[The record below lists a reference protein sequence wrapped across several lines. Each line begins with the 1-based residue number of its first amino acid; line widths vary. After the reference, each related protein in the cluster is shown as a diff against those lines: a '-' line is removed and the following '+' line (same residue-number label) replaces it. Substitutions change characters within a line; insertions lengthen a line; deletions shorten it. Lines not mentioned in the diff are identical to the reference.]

1 MLISLSAVSAMNN
14 KLSLKGGIFKSAII
28 LTIAG
33 VLSKLLGFYF
43 RILLT
48 NYTGAAG
55 VGLFQMC
62 IPLIALAFAVCC
74 SGFSVAVSKYSASSP
89 SLKWLFCVLKI
100 TISLSIAVMLLFL
113 IFSDFIANHIF
124 IESRCEGIIR
134 ITAISLPFM
143 CIHNCL
149 SNYYYSQKESFLPA
163 SSQLVEQLVRIGT
176 IILYVRIKNV
186 STISIADAVTGNIFG
201 EFAAATY
208 CAIPLF
214 FRSIHNKSMTQKLS
228 CSLREYRYIVKYAF
242 PINANQTVLHLL
254 EGAEAILIPAILC
267 MHGLSKDDAISQFGI
282 LTGMALPL
290 VLFPCTAA
298 NSFALMLLP
307 KVSDESSNVLS
318 DHLAVTVKR
327 TVSMCLSLGIIS
339 IFLFINY
346 GARLGAMMFHEDS
359 VYIYTCILS
368 WLCPFL
374 YLKISL
380 TSVTN
385 GMGHTALTFI
395 INITGIIIRL
405 ACVFLLIPKLGI
417 TGYLYGVLIS
427 NICMSLLY
435 IFNIYKK
442 LNIQPDPFGSIIVP
456 LCIAV
461 ISIFSS
467 RIICRIVFG
476 LIIKE
481 AEEYTLLLTGAAIC
495 CIVYI
500 ILFIHEQSEQRPL

>member
-1 MLISLSAVSAMNN
+1 M
-14 KLSLKGGIFKSAII
+14 
-28 LTIAG
+28 
-33 VLSKLLGFYF
+33 
-43 RILLT
+43 
-48 NYTGAAG
+48 
-55 VGLFQMC
+55 
-62 IPLIALAFAVCC
+62 
-74 SGFSVAVSKYSASSP
+74 
-89 SLKWLFCVLKI
+89 
-100 TISLSIAVMLLFL
+100 
-113 IFSDFIANHIF
+113 
-124 IESRCEGIIR
+124 ESRCEGIIR

-143 CIHNCL
+143 CIHNCV

-163 SSQLVEQLVRIGT
+163 SSQTCRTACAYWHYYTLCAH
-176 IILYVRIKNV
+176 KNV

-228 CSLREYRYIVKYAF
+228 CSLREYKYIVKYAF
-242 PINANQTVLHLL
+242 PINANQTILHPL

-290 VLFPCTAA
+290 VLFPCTAT

-481 AEEYTLLLTGAAIC
+481 AEEYTLLLTGAAIYL

>member
-1 MLISLSAVSAMNN
+1 M
-14 KLSLKGGIFKSAII
+14 
-28 LTIAG
+28 
-33 VLSKLLGFYF
+33 
-43 RILLT
+43 
-48 NYTGAAG
+48 
-55 VGLFQMC
+55 
-62 IPLIALAFAVCC
+62 
-74 SGFSVAVSKYSASSP
+74 
-89 SLKWLFCVLKI
+89 
-100 TISLSIAVMLLFL
+100 
-113 IFSDFIANHIF
+113 
-124 IESRCEGIIR
+124 ESRCEGIIR

-385 GMGHTALTFI
+385 GMGHTTLTFI

-405 ACVFLLIPKLGI
+405 ACVFMLIPRFGI

-442 LNIQPDPFGSIIVP
+442 LNIQPDPFSSIIVP

-467 RIICRIVFG
+467 RIICRIVFS

-481 AEEYTLLLTGAAIC
+481 AEEYILLLTGAAIC

>member
-1 MLISLSAVSAMNN
+1 
-14 KLSLKGGIFKSAII
+14 
-28 LTIAG
+28 
-33 VLSKLLGFYF
+33 
-43 RILLT
+43 
-48 NYTGAAG
+48 
-55 VGLFQMC
+55 
-62 IPLIALAFAVCC
+62 
-74 SGFSVAVSKYSASSP
+74 
-89 SLKWLFCVLKI
+89 
-100 TISLSIAVMLLFL
+100 
-113 IFSDFIANHIF
+113 
-124 IESRCEGIIR
+124 
-134 ITAISLPFM
+134 
-143 CIHNCL
+143 
-149 SNYYYSQKESFLPA
+149 
-163 SSQLVEQLVRIGT
+163 
-176 IILYVRIKNV
+176 
-186 STISIADAVTGNIFG
+186 
-201 EFAAATY
+201 
-208 CAIPLF
+208 
-214 FRSIHNKSMTQKLS
+214 MTQKLS
-228 CSLREYRYIVKYAF
+228 CSLREYKYIVKYAF

-346 GARLGAMMFHEDS
+346 GARLGAIMFHEDS

-405 ACVFLLIPKLGI
+405 TCVFLLIPHLGI

-427 NICMSLLY
+427 
-435 IFNIYKK
+435 K
-442 LNIQPDPFGSIIVP
+442 LNIQPDPFSSIIVP

-467 RIICRIVFG
+467 RIICSIVFG
-476 LIIKE
+476 LLIKE
-481 AEEYTLLLTGAAIC
+481 AEEYVLLLTGAAIC

-500 ILFIHEQSEQRPL
+500 ILFIHEQSEQHPL

>member
-1 MLISLSAVSAMNN
+1 
-14 KLSLKGGIFKSAII
+14 
-28 LTIAG
+28 
-33 VLSKLLGFYF
+33 
-43 RILLT
+43 
-48 NYTGAAG
+48 
-55 VGLFQMC
+55 
-62 IPLIALAFAVCC
+62 
-74 SGFSVAVSKYSASSP
+74 
-89 SLKWLFCVLKI
+89 
-100 TISLSIAVMLLFL
+100 
-113 IFSDFIANHIF
+113 
-124 IESRCEGIIR
+124 
-134 ITAISLPFM
+134 
-143 CIHNCL
+143 
-149 SNYYYSQKESFLPA
+149 
-163 SSQLVEQLVRIGT
+163 
-176 IILYVRIKNV
+176 
-186 STISIADAVTGNIFG
+186 
-201 EFAAATY
+201 
-208 CAIPLF
+208 
-214 FRSIHNKSMTQKLS
+214 
-228 CSLREYRYIVKYAF
+228 
-242 PINANQTVLHLL
+242 
-254 EGAEAILIPAILC
+254 
-267 MHGLSKDDAISQFGI
+267 
-282 LTGMALPL
+282 
-290 VLFPCTAA
+290 
-298 NSFALMLLP
+298 
-307 KVSDESSNVLS
+307 
-318 DHLAVTVKR
+318 
-327 TVSMCLSLGIIS
+327 
-339 IFLFINY
+339 
-346 GARLGAMMFHEDS
+346 MMFHEDS

-500 ILFIHEQSEQRPL
+500 ILFIHEYHIIPCSYFRFALFIWRGTGAKC

>member
-1 MLISLSAVSAMNN
+1 
-14 KLSLKGGIFKSAII
+14 
-28 LTIAG
+28 
-33 VLSKLLGFYF
+33 
-43 RILLT
+43 
-48 NYTGAAG
+48 
-55 VGLFQMC
+55 
-62 IPLIALAFAVCC
+62 
-74 SGFSVAVSKYSASSP
+74 
-89 SLKWLFCVLKI
+89 
-100 TISLSIAVMLLFL
+100 
-113 IFSDFIANHIF
+113 
-124 IESRCEGIIR
+124 
-134 ITAISLPFM
+134 
-143 CIHNCL
+143 
-149 SNYYYSQKESFLPA
+149 
-163 SSQLVEQLVRIGT
+163 
-176 IILYVRIKNV
+176 
-186 STISIADAVTGNIFG
+186 
-201 EFAAATY
+201 
-208 CAIPLF
+208 
-214 FRSIHNKSMTQKLS
+214 
-228 CSLREYRYIVKYAF
+228 
-242 PINANQTVLHLL
+242 
-254 EGAEAILIPAILC
+254 

-481 AEEYTLLLTGAAIC
+481 AEECTLLLTGAAIC